1 MFKKILSIFI
11 MMAAFSGAVF
21 AAEKDQT
28 KIYDIDDEN
37 YMWYEFKIRQ
47 FRNRFTF
54 YAFKTDEQRDNRS
67 IQLFKRSGWGMGPNE
82 TLTEFYNF
90 NAGEITKLWDEEL
103 KPMMKKEGYKYA
115 FTTYRSTDKDMTTI
129 YLYTFYYDKDTDAL
143 WMHKSYK

>member
-37 YMWYEFKIRQ
+37 YMWYEFKIKQ
-47 FRNRFTF
+47 FRKVFKF
-54 YAFKTDEQRDNRS
+54 YAFKTDTQRDNRT
-67 IQLFKRSGWGMGPNE
+67 IQLFKAAGWGMGPNE
-82 TLTEFYNF
+82 TITEFYNF
-90 NAGEITKLWDEEL
+90 LGGEKTILWNEEL

-115 FTTYRSTDKDMTTI
+115 FTTYKTTDKDNTTV
-129 YLYTFYYDKDTDAL
+129 YLYTFYYDKDTDDL
-143 WMHKSYK
+143 YMLRSYK